1 MNAIHHFALRVSKW
15 ELRYVQHS
23 SCLKSVASS
32 WQSTTKMRL
41 LVVVHPNN
49 RGNNSAG
56 REWGKGGGKEF
67 PEALRVQFDRYFLFF
82 FFLARA
88 TTTIGSMAK
97 SWIRLLCAKRRS
109 RCIVCSSGGFFV
121 YVYAKI
127 ECVPTVL
134 CTAAIDSKMR
144 WKKRRS
150 SGCWIDRALY
160 ELHWTFKGKEEENA
174 DE

>member
-1 MNAIHHFALRVSKW
+1 MAKYHENAFA
-15 ELRYVQHS
+15 
-23 SCLKSVASS
+23 
-32 WQSTTKMRL
+32 
-41 LVVVHPNN
+41 
-49 RGNNSAG
+49 
-56 REWGKGGGKEF
+56 GGGTPQQPRQQLCRKGMRKRWRKRIPGSSQSSIRSLF
-67 PEALRVQFDRYFLFF
+67 SFLF

-109 RCIVCSSGGFFV
+109 RCIVCSSGCFL